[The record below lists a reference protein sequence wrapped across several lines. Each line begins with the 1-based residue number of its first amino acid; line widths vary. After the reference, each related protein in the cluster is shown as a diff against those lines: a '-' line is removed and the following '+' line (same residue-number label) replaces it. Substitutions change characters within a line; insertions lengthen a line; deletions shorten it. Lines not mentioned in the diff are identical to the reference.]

1 MSRRKWTTLAAALPL
16 LGGVVWFGC
25 VLHHHLYVTIPDAY
39 AVWNVAGLVNDY
51 MDAHD
56 GAWPRGWDDLRRTY
70 EASNPPNP
78 EHLADLQARVAVDW
92 GADPRLLKAARPT
105 GDKPPFKVIWLRD
118 GSSAHWSGQSRTR
131 WCGSTCDSRPPLR
144 RLVHPRNHLRPSSSV
159 VSPVA
164 AVSPSAAVGRVRSP

>member
-118 GSSAHWSGQSRTR
+118 GSSAHWSGAEPNT
-131 WCGSTCDSRPPLR
+131 
-144 RLVHPRNHLRPSSSV
+144 LVWEHLR
-159 VSPVA
+159 
-164 AVSPSAAVGRVRSP
+164 